1 MYRTVRAVYPF
12 FEEAMDM
19 AEQQR
24 ISDWEAVKGKA
35 SIITAVAGVVYAAF
49 LQYYFSID
57 DMKIS
62 YLLWPFF
69 VGSFSCHCWI
79 TQCFPGSTLP
89 PVCSLSLAWFS
100 WDFLLACSFNDKR
113 TVCILSISSVVMWS
127 KSCNSLTM
135 SSSPDA
141 QRSYASF
148 YAFSLAPYY
157 E

>member
-35 SIITAVAGVVYAAF
+35 SITTAVAGVVYAAF

-69 VGSFSCHCWI
+69 VGSFS
-79 TQCFPGSTLP
+79 
-89 PVCSLSLAWFS
+89 LSLLDYSVFS
-100 WDFLLACSFNDKR
+100 GKYIAAGVLFVVGLVLMGF
-113 TVCILSISSVVMWS
+113 SISM
-127 KSCNSLTM
+127 L
-135 SSSPDA
+135 
-141 QRSYASF
+141 
-148 YAFSLAPYY
+148 L
-157 E
+157 